1 MIEKIDQYK
10 ILQSLELELTKIRY
24 TTFTA
29 LISISI
35 LLPSLAFNREI
46 ISVPK
51 INLFLFCVTVSQLL
65 VMLGFLFFLFT
76 IYHYWWFHR
85 MSHIYIKKLREL
97 EKEMNIE
104 IYSLKKIPKLF
115 NSIYLRFSW
124 SLYIIGIFYGITTLA
139 IVGYKLFFSVFS
151 VLVLSFSLLII
162 INLKKTDEF

>member
-1 MIEKIDQYK
+1 
-10 ILQSLELELTKIRY
+10 
-24 TTFTA
+24 
-29 LISISI
+29 
-35 LLPSLAFNREI
+35 
-46 ISVPK
+46 
-51 INLFLFCVTVSQLL
+51 
-65 VMLGFLFFLFT
+65 
-76 IYHYWWFHR
+76 